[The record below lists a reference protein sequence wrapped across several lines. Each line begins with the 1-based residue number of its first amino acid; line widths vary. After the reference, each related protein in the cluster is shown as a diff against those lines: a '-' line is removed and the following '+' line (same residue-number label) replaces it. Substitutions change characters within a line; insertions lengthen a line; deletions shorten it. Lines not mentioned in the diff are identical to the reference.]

1 MQGAFLGFGGDGG
14 PVDPEA
20 KEDSSPCRRRPEE
33 GRGAGGRAVTG
44 LAAGGVRFCDL
55 GAAG

>member
-1 MQGAFLGFGGDGG
+1 MGFGGDGG